1 MLLYLSRFTQGE
13 KFHEATDFYAWKGY
27 DFDILNELD
36 DADYIRQGNHPS
48 RSKSVYITE
57 SGMEQAKSFCLNM
70 VSVIGNRGEKM
81 KNLFEP
87 TSSNWVRY
95 SEYEWRAAEYGTL
108 YLTPTKTAQP
118 VFMIHWQSISR

>member
-1 MLLYLSRFTQGE
+1 MGNIKAEEAMRELTLMLLYLSHFTQRE

-57 SGMEQAKSFCLNM
+57 SGMEQAKELFDVLRELDD
-70 VSVIGNRGEKM
+70 IGAKKVYARCPNKDGVGLAVYNR
-81 KNLFEP
+81 LL
-87 TSSNWVRY
+87 
-95 SEYEWRAAEYGTL
+95 RAAGFQVVKL
-108 YLTPTKTAQP
+108 
-118 VFMIHWQSISR
+118 